1 MIQIEKLFNTY
12 LFTKK
17 KRAKTND
24 PPHKGEQIEIIYF
37 YDSLFIFLVYLALFF
52 ILFSVSCVQLFF
64 LLISIF
70 CSLSICHARWWLTH
84 SVKPK
89 KKFYTITLM
98 RQMNF
103 QCLRKQTG
111 VTFFSSILF
120 LLSDDRKHQF
130 PQMIFSTR
138 FLLLFYSVI
147 HIQWR
152 SLFDGMGTLF
162 VCFFFFALFDLNSSI
177 NLLECPQWE
186 KINGINSIDLYIYFC
201 DFEMAN
207 SDANA
212 HKFIVTTFSTFKA
225 YLIFIRMTILL
236 IVE

>member
-162 VCFFFFALFDLNSSI
+162 VCFFFALCINIWFEFKYEFAWMSPMRENQRYQFYRFIYLFLWFRNGK
-177 NLLECPQWE
+177 QWRE
-186 KINGINSIDLYIYFC
+186 RSQIH
-201 DFEMAN
+201 
-207 SDANA
+207 SDNV
-212 HKFIVTTFSTFKA
+212 FNI
-225 YLIFIRMTILL
+225 
-236 IVE
+236 